1 MRTRAGVC
9 LTGPEVPEPPPCPV
23 PSAPALN
30 VHRLCIRPHGQRPR
44 SSPAPQPGAQLLSG
58 FRIQTGVT
66 HLAFLTPPH
75 ISLFRGEKMFPVSL
89 CLKRTLTS
97 IEHPVCFHIISA
109 SQQTTCNR
117 FLSPTRFSQV
127 QEVESHDV
135 IKGERRPEEVCSF
148 HLNENRCFLVPKI
161 IYAHCNRL
169 K

>member
-1 MRTRAGVC
+1 
-9 LTGPEVPEPPPCPV
+9 
-23 PSAPALN
+23 
-30 VHRLCIRPHGQRPR
+30 
-44 SSPAPQPGAQLLSG
+44 
-58 FRIQTGVT
+58 
-66 HLAFLTPPH
+66 
-75 ISLFRGEKMFPVSL
+75 MFPVSL

-97 IEHPVCFHIISA
+97 IKHPVCFHIISA

-169 K
+169 KWNRKAQNNLTSHQETAVSPVMNAVSCNRTWTHTTNQLYTKWSHSVCHLVTDFTPQNVTTTNIFPCQYTRISAKS